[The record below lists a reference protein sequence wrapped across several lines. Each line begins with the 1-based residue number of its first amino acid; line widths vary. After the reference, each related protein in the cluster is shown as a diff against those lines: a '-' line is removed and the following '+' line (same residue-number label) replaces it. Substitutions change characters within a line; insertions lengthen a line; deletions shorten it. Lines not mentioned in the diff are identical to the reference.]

1 MSWRLGPFSDSQ
13 QSPTTPR
20 QPACFQK
27 HYGGMDQSLES
38 ARRQSY
44 LGESPFGA
52 AYKGA

>member
-1 MSWRLGPFSDSQ
+1 MSWRLGPFFDGQ
-13 QSPTTPR
+13 QGPITPR

-27 HYGGMDQSLES
+27 HYGGMDESLEI

-44 LGESPFGA
+44 LGEPPFGA